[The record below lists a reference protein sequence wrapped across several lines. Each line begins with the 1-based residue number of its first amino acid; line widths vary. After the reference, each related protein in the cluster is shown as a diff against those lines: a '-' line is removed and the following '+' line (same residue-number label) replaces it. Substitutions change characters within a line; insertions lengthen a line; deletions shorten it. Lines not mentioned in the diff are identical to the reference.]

1 MNNGRYSVMFENKIN
16 CADRLHFMVS
26 LLSAKQKHSNM
37 KYYYSDTI
45 FTFGKYKG
53 RTLDEVMQLDPEYI
67 NWCLANLD
75 HFALGDDEFTS
86 DLDAPPSKMTRGGYD
101 DNDYVPDDDYDSM
114 GWYWRKSFDMYGGG
128 PTGKLSDDFIDNVL
142 DGDPMNYWNID

>member
-1 MNNGRYSVMFENKIN
+1 MAGIPSCLKNKIN
-16 CADRLHFMVS
+16 CADRLHLMVS

-53 RTLDEVMQLDPEYI
+53 KTLDEVMQLDPDYVD
-67 NWCLANLD
+67 WCLANLD

-86 DLDAPPSKMTRGGYD
+86 NLKTSSKRTRRFYD
-101 DNDYVPDDDYDSM
+101 DDNYEDDWSDDDSFGSY
-114 GWYWRKSFDMYGGG
+114 GQKSFDIYGGG
-128 PTGKLSDDFIDNVL
+128 PTGHLSDDFIDNVL